1 LQQQSLLGADGPPT
15 PPTKLPESY
24 LSQQAK
30 QLVGGNF
37 NQS

>member
-15 PPTKLPESY
+15 PPTKLLVCY

-30 QLVGGNF
+30 QLVGRNF
-37 NQS
+37 SQS